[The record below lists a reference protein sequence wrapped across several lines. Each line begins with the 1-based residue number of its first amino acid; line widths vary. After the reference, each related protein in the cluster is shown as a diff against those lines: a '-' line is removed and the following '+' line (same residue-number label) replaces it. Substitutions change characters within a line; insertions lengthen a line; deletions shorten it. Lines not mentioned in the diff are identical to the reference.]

1 MPEVTGGE
9 VVVRTLKAH
18 GVDVVFGLP
27 GVHALAIYDALYA
40 HPEVHHIAVRHE
52 QAAAYMADG
61 YARVTGR
68 PGVCITTTGPGAA
81 NTAAAMG
88 TAYFDSVP
96 VLNVMSQ
103 VPSNLVDRDKGA
115 LHEPKDQLGF
125 FRAVTKW
132 NARAGGIEDIPA
144 VLHEAFRTM
153 LVERPRPT
161 QVEVCTDHLAGK
173 VDSEAVP
180 WVTPSQPFPRRAAAP
195 SLVEEAARALAS
207 AEAPIIWA
215 GGGVNRAG
223 ASEELARLAEA
234 LHAPVVTTIQ
244 GMGAIPYDHPLALG
258 YRPYDRALTPLME
271 GSDLILAVG
280 TRFAAGQTANWN
292 VKLPARLIHIDIDE
306 GEVGKS
312 YPATLGLIGD
322 ARLVLGQLLQALGRP
337 RAGRRTKC
345 WAGDVAALRSL
356 MAGNFK
362 ADGPREMAVLND
374 IRRTVERDA
383 ILVWDQ
389 TKPAYWA
396 ARAFPV
402 YEPRTFLY
410 PGYGTLGYGFP
421 TALGAKAG
429 MPGRQVVCIVG
440 DGGFQYALPELATAA
455 QFGINVTVL
464 LFNDAGYGILR
475 VLQDMDFQ
483 SHYYAV
489 DLLNPDFGRLT
500 EAYGLPY
507 VLLKDPDG
515 LAPALK
521 RALESDRT
529 TVVEVP
535 MEFGRPTSWPS
546 PPPRPAGRRSKKSR

>member
-9 VVVRTLKAH
+9 VVVRTLQAY
-18 GVDVVFGLP
+18 GVDIVFGLP
-27 GVHALAIYDALYA
+27 GVHALAIYDALFA
-40 HPEVHHIAVRHE
+40 HRELRHVAVRHE

-68 PGVCITTTGPGAA
+68 PGICITTTGPGAA
-81 NTAAAMG
+81 NTATAMG
-88 TAYFDSVP
+88 TSYFDSVP

-103 VPSNLVDRDKGA
+103 IPSDLVDRDKGA
-115 LHEPKDQLGF
+115 LHEPKDQLGL
-125 FRAVTKW
+125 FRAITKW
-132 NARAGGIEDIPA
+132 NARASGIENIPS
-144 VLHEAFRTM
+144 VLQQAFRTM

-161 QVEVCTDHLAGK
+161 QVEICTDHLAGK

-180 WVTPSQPFPRRAAAP
+180 WVTPTESLPRRAAELA
-195 SLVEEAARALAS
+195 LVEEAAHALTH

-223 ASEELARLAEA
+223 AWEELARLAEA
-234 LHAPVVTTIQ
+234 LQAPVVTTIQ
-244 GMGAIPYDHPLALG
+244 GLGAIPHDHPLSLG
-258 YRPYDRALTPLME
+258 YRPYDRTLTPLLE
-271 GSDLILAVG
+271 RSDLLLAVG

-292 VKLPARLIHIDIDE
+292 LKLPPRLIHVDIDE
-306 GEVGKS
+306 REIGKS

-322 ARLVLGQLLQALGRP
+322 ARLVLGQLLEALGSHRS
-337 RAGRRTKC
+337 ANC
-345 WAGDVAALRSL
+345 WAGDVAALRSEAAANL
-356 MAGNFK
+356 RA
-362 ADGPREMAVLND
+362 AGPREMAVLED
-374 IRRTVERDA
+374 IRQTVDRDA

-421 TALGAKAG
+421 TSLGAKVG
-429 MPGRQVVCIVG
+429 MPDRQVVCVTG

-455 QFGINVTVL
+455 QFGINLTVL
-464 LFNDAGYGILR
+464 LFNDGGYGVLKD
-475 VLQDMDFQ
+475 LQDINFQ

-489 DLLNPDFGRLT
+489 DLLNPDFGRLI
-500 EAYGLPY
+500 EAYGLRHTG
-507 VLLKDPDG
+507 LSEPDG
-515 LAPALK
+515 LGHALR
-521 RALESDRT
+521 RALESDRA

-535 MEFGRPTSWPS
+535 MTFGRPTAW
-546 PPPRPAGRRSKKSR
+546 PPPPARQASTPSR